1 VPVSV
6 LEDMSASAC
15 NMRQFRRL
23 PKSPA
28 DKAVSMNWG
37 VLIAIAIA
45 VLQIIQENM
54 ED

>member
-1 VPVSV
+1 
-6 LEDMSASAC
+6 MSATAC
-15 NMRQFRRL
+15 DMRQFRRL
-23 PKSPA
+23 PESPT

-54 ED
+54 DD